1 MEEKVLIGEESK
13 RVEKAARSAVFW
25 EGLNKLFSY
34 VPENTS
40 AYEWLKSMIV
50 NQCEQI
56 ENGEVGVGKF
66 AFWKCVKYILDFNMS
81 YTYLDDE
88 PFIGMDGVEWK
99 EEDAP
104 WYVSDEIPEFRLKGE
119 VRKLILRYLTSC
131 AKLARSVSSD
141 TYGFWRE
148 LIIQVKFERTLGDGE
163 AVATEVERNLRL
175 LWVDQSVLPKP

>member
-34 VPENTS
+34 VPENTT
-40 AYEWLKSMIV
+40 AFEWLKTIIV
-50 NQCEQI
+50 NQCEQL

-66 AFWKCVKYILDFNMS
+66 AFWKCVEYIFNFNME

-88 PFIGMDGVEWK
+88 PFVDMDGEEWK
-99 EEDAP
+99 EKAAP
-104 WYVSDEIPEFRLKGE
+104 RFVSDEIPEFRLQGE
-119 VRKLILRYLTSC
+119 VRKLILRYLTAC
-131 AKLARSVSSD
+131 AKLARSASSD

-148 LIIQVKFERTLGDGE
+148 LIIRVKFERTLGDGE
-163 AVATEVERNLRL
+163 AVAAEVERNLRL
-175 LWVDQSVLPKP
+175 LWVDRSLLS